1 MLAVYA
7 SFLLRKSD
15 KYGNIKIKKYALD
28 IKKYYK
34 IVGEIMEIVDKDI
47 IDVDNETKEVIID
60 KLLEDEK
67 CIKKGER
74 TYTREEMNA
83 IIDWTMSRYV

>member
-1 MLAVYA
+1 
-7 SFLLRKSD
+7 
-15 KYGNIKIKKYALD
+15 
-28 IKKYYK
+28 
-34 IVGEIMEIVDKDI
+34 MEIVDKDI
-47 IDVDNETKEVIID
+47 IDVDDETKEVIID

-67 CIKKGER
+67 CMKKGER

>member
-1 MLAVYA
+1 MKIYVVLYIVVK
-7 SFLLRKSD
+7 LLKLKGVSMKTIEND
-15 KYGNIKIKKYALD
+15 TMD
-28 IKKYYK
+28 
-34 IVGEIMEIVDKDI
+34 
-47 IDVDNETKEVIID
+47 IDVETKNNIID
-60 KLLEDEK
+60 KLIEDEK

>member
-1 MLAVYA
+1 
-7 SFLLRKSD
+7 
-15 KYGNIKIKKYALD
+15 
-28 IKKYYK
+28 
-34 IVGEIMEIVDKDI
+34 MEIVDKDI

-60 KLLEDEK
+60 KLFEDEK